1 MAPSPA
7 KRAKFCKN
15 QHSSQVNIKDLF
27 AKSAV
32 KSSISISQRKT
43 EEEELEWA
51 ISESLKYHTAT
62 RHSVCSS
69 SVAVRPETSNV
80 LPLKEKQIADQSNG
94 PHHTSFQR
102 QIDNKSPSSLQD
114 TLSSLRSIKDDSAL
128 SPSGESSS
136 TGIKSSSSEVRQQS
150 VNATSKIASNAFS
163 KLMSTHSEA
172 KEWATADMVESK
184 NYKGAARSRPQKRI
198 APFYKVLTGMPIS
211 VDAFRF
217 GEIEGC
223 SAYFLS
229 HFHADHYGGMTSIW
243 NHGPIYC
250 SITTAN
256 LVRSSLRVQDQYVCP
271 LPMNET
277 IIIPRTGGVRVTL
290 LDANHCPG
298 SCVFLFEGPQTCHIL
313 PASSGFNHPPLPPS
327 SKTFRYLHCGDFRAS
342 PRHVNHPVMKGKR
355 LDIIYLDTTYCNP
368 RYCFPAQE
376 MVVNA
381 CAEMVRRAAPEQ
393 CRIGQLIRSNGI
405 NSNVEDWRNLPT
417 KSKGSESEH
426 TEQECKSASSLR
438 QWLKTDRIDSKEPI
452 KAGTLDG
459 PYDETIVK
467 TESDE
472 KEDFELENELE
483 FQDETFGVLE
493 ELAMEEEEIG
503 VMKGSVPE
511 GDIKNDFVDEAFDEN
526 AATVAKHEEH
536 ENVTDCSPMPKLE
549 VETEKPL
556 LTKSDHPCV
565 LVVVGTY
572 TIGKEK
578 IVMACAR
585 ALGTRI
591 YCADPRKY
599 RVYAQLDDD
608 ELHSLLTRDPL
619 QAYVHVTSLMSINGD
634 SLQEHSS
641 KMRSLGMRI
650 DRSIAFRPTGWTYK
664 PPAGMDTV
672 SPSLERLINW
682 NQGRTFG
689 PSYLTTTRDSTTKYT
704 IYGVPYSEH
713 SSFFELTAF
722 CLSVD
727 YDRIIATVNIG
738 NPNSRNKMARW
749 FEKWKAEKKRRNGEA
764 VEPRSLDFF

>member
-7 KRAKFCKN
+7 KRAKLAKD
-15 QHSSQVNIKDLF
+15 QHASQVNIKDLF
-27 AKSAV
+27 AKSAL
-32 KSSISISQRKT
+32 KSAASISQRKT

-51 ISESLKYHTAT
+51 ISESLKDQNAPVK
-62 RHSVCSS
+62 RVCSS
-69 SVAVRPETSNV
+69 SIDGRSDAHKVS
-80 LPLKEKQIADQSNG
+80 PLKETQLADQSNM
-94 PHHTSFQR
+94 PR
-102 QIDNKSPSSLQD
+102 NSPLQLQ
-114 TLSSLRSIKDDSAL
+114 TECKPFASHRTTHSPIRSIKNASECQPSA
-128 SPSGESSS
+128 ESSS
-136 TGIKSSSSEVRQQS
+136 TMLFDGRSFELGQNVEKP
-150 VNATSKIASNAFS
+150 SKKTPANAFS

-172 KEWATADMVESK
+172 KEWATADLVESK
-184 NYKGAARSRPQKRI
+184 NYTGAARSRPQKRT

-229 HFHADHYGGMTSIW
+229 HFHADHYGGMTSVW

-250 SITTAN
+250 SVTTAN

-277 IIIPRTGGVRVTL
+277 ITIPRSGGVQVTL

-298 SCVFLFEGPQTCHIL
+298 SCIFLFEGPQTCHIL
-313 PASSGFNHPPLPPS
+313 PASSGFNHPPLPPL

-393 CRIGQLIRSNGI
+393 CRIGQMSRSNGMLT
-405 NSNVEDWRNLPT
+405 SGEDWWNSPA
-417 KSKGSESEH
+417 KSRKSESIQSE
-426 TEQECKSASSLR
+426 EECKGASALR
-438 QWLKTDRIDSKEPI
+438 QWLKTDQADSKGLI
-452 KAGTLDG
+452 KADTADESNKEIVVKREPDEMEDG
-459 PYDETIVK
+459 
-467 TESDE
+467 
-472 KEDFELENELE
+472 LE
-483 FQDETFGVLE
+483 FHDETFGMSEELE
-493 ELAMEEEEIG
+493 EGDDSKDGSFIEDEIKSEFNEDTG
-503 VMKGSVPE
+503 
-511 GDIKNDFVDEAFDEN
+511 N
-526 AATVAKHEEH
+526 ASAVKQEEH
-536 ENVTDCSPMPKLE
+536 GNTTDCSPTRLKSE
-549 VETEKPL
+549 EKPL
-556 LTKSDHPCV
+556 HESVKATDHTRV

-578 IVMACAR
+578 IVMACAK

-599 RVYAQLDDD
+599 RVYAQLEDD

-634 SLQEHSS
+634 ALQEHSS

-650 DRSIAFRPTGWTYK
+650 DRSIAFRPTGWTYR

-689 PSYLTTTRDSTTKYT
+689 PSYLTSTRDSTMKYT

-727 YDRIIATVNIG
+727 YDRIIATVNVG

-764 VEPRSLDFF
+764 VEPRSPDFF